1 MLDAFIANGLT
12 HIFCLQHDSL
22 KIERTVG
29 VSCRLTIKMDW
40 LNRTACKNGCKSQ
53 GEPYRKIVFILYLPF
68 KCQKLT
74 SANYFFQ
81 LSEF

>member
-1 MLDAFIANGLT
+1 MLDALIANGLT

-40 LNRTACKNGCKSQ
+40 LNRTATDQQRREAKKENLVHFNSLLLVKVNLIK
-53 GEPYRKIVFILYLPF
+53 RID
-68 KCQKLT
+68 
-74 SANYFFQ
+74 
-81 LSEF
+81 LSEHR